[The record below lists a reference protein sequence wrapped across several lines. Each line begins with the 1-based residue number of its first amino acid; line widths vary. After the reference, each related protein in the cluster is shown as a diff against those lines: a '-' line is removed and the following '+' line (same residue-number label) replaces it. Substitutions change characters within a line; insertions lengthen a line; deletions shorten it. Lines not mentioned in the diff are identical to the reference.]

1 MVFLWFSYGSA
12 VQCCAPRQEFYRHF
26 LADGLRPDGR
36 GLRQQR
42 SAELQRHA
50 LGDLVENTTGP
61 WGQGPT
67 FV

>member
-1 MVFLWFSYGSA
+1 MGCVVFPADPCLLA
-12 VQCCAPRQEFYRHF
+12 REDFYRHF

-50 LGDLVENTTGP
+50 LGDLVKLVKCQQMWCLPSGRLT
-61 WGQGPT
+61 
-67 FV
+67 